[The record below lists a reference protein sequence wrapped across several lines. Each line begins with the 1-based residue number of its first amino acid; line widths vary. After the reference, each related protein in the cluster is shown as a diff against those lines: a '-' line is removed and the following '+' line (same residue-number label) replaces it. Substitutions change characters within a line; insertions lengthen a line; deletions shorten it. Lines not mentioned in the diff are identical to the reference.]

1 MYCLRLNTSTVYSFI
16 GIGSSLK
23 EELQLQ
29 DMWTDRQIDKQGDSY
44 VFAVFWKLSFL
55 SMIIFF

>member
-1 MYCLRLNTSTVYSFI
+1 
-16 GIGSSLK
+16 
-23 EELQLQ
+23 
-29 DMWTDRQIDKQGDSY
+29 MWTVRQIDKQGDSY